1 MRNQNLLLLAACLFA
16 VPLFAGCAPDETPD
30 AERAAAKK
38 TVQKANTATADA
50 QKRVDEGNAVLDG
63 K

>member
-1 MRNQNLLLLAACLFA
+1 MLNRNTTLLIASLLIA
-16 VPLFAGCAPDETPD
+16 PLFAGCAPDETPD

-38 TVQKANTATADA
+38 TVQKANTAAADA
-50 QKRVDEGNAVLDG
+50 QQRVKEGDAVFDA